1 MTTKNTTTTMRVA
14 QKSVHVIN
22 RAYANL
28 EAIKV
33 HMHGIHALSFQLQK
47 DYGLRATAAT
57 NIKPE
62 QLKPGNKL
70 ELVKEGGKRQTIK
83 IDPLLHKQLRA
94 LTSQGKGLYV
104 PYDQY
109 LKSFKEAVKLSGQKY
124 TGTHGLRYS
133 YAQDKMNN
141 LRAQGFSG
149 KKAKRM
155 VASDLGLGHKRL
167 DITDHYL
174 HDAI

>member
-133 YAQDKMNN
+133 YAQDKVNN
-141 LRAQGFSG
+141 LRTQGFSDV
-149 KKAKRM
+149 KAKGM
-155 VASDLGLGHKRL
+155 VSSDLGHKRTE
-167 DITDHYL
+167 ITDHYL
-174 HDAI
+174 FAA